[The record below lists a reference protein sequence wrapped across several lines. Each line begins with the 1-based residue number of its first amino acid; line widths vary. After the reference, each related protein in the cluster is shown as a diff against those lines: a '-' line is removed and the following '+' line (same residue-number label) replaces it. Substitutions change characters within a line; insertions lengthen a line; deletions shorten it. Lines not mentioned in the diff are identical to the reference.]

1 MAFIRY
7 KKIGNKE
14 YAYEITAYWDKEQK
28 KSRQHPKYLGVVID
42 KEAKIFKKKEKKQ
55 IEKEKL
61 ILDFGDTFILN
72 EFMKKTNIRDLF
84 FKVFSDRTE
93 YLLALI
99 YFRLC
104 YPSAMMYA
112 RTWYQGSYARF
123 ISKDID
129 LSSQRISDF
138 LKAIGDEHLQR
149 EYFKNHISLLSRT
162 NEGIIIDATSMPN
175 QIHFP
180 FTTWGYNDGGIYKQI
195 RLLFVI
201 DKKSSLP
208 LYFRYLPGN
217 IVDVSSLTTTI
228 EELKKFDI
236 NSSFAL
242 VDAGFYCEENIKDLN
257 LEEIDFLTR
266 LPSKTKLYKDLIK
279 DAMPDVETFKNA
291 VKYGERILFVKQKKV
306 ILSGKDGYAH
316 IVLDPER
323 KGRETKKLLIDAI
336 EDKESDEEKVEFELL
351 KSGAMIL
358 VSSFKIEKK
367 EVVPL
372 YYMRQTVEKL
382 IGFAKDDLDLIPLRI
397 HREQTLRGYLLLI
410 FITLTVFALM
420 KKEIGND
427 YTMEEVLLT
436 MRNLKCKVYDN
447 ELIVHE
453 LAKEQKEVV
462 ERFGVI
468 VPKKMGI

>member
-1 MAFIRY
+1 MSFIRY
-7 KKIGNKE
+7 KKFGNIE
-14 YAYEITAYWDKEQK
+14 YAYEITAYWDSKKK
-28 KSRQHPKYLGVVID
+28 KSRQHSKYLGIVVD

-55 IEKEKL
+55 LEDEKL

-72 EFMKKTNIRDLF
+72 EFMKKTNMRDF
-84 FKVFSDRTE
+84 FSKVFGDKTD
-93 YLLALI
+93 YLLALL
-99 YFRLC
+99 YYRLC

-112 RTWYQGSYARF
+112 KTWYQGSYAR
-123 ISKDID
+123 ILSKDVD

-149 EYFKNHISLLSRT
+149 EYFKNHISLLAKT

-180 FTTWGYNDGGIYKQI
+180 FNTWGYNDGGIDKQI

-201 DKKSSLP
+201 DKKTSLP

-217 IVDVSSLTTTI
+217 IVDVSALTTTI
-228 EELKKFDI
+228 EELKKYDI

-242 VDAGFYCEENIKDLN
+242 VDAGFYSEDNIKELN
-257 LEEIDFLTR
+257 LGVIDFLTR
-266 LPSKTKLYKDLIK
+266 LPSRTKLYKDLIK
-279 DAMPDVETFKNA
+279 EAMPDIETFKNA
-291 VKYGERILFVKQKKV
+291 VKYGDRILFVKQKKV
-306 ILSGKDGYAH
+306 DLFGKEGYAH

-323 KGRETKKLLIDAI
+323 KGRETKKLLIEAI
-336 EDKESDEEKVEFELL
+336 EDKESEEEKVEFELL

-358 VSSFKIEKK
+358 VSSFEIEKK
-367 EVVPL
+367 DVVPL

-382 IGFAKDDLDLIPLRI
+382 IGFAKDDLDLIPLRV
-397 HREQTLRGYLLLI
+397 HREETLRGYLLLI

-427 YTMEEVLLT
+427 YTVEEVLLT
-436 MRNLKCKVYDN
+436 MRNLKCKVYDD
-447 ELIVHE
+447 ELIVQE
-453 LAKEQKEVV
+453 LAKQQKEVI
-462 ERFGVI
+462 EKLGII
-468 VPKKMGI
+468 VPKKLGI

>member
-1 MAFIRY
+1 MSFIRY
-7 KKIGNKE
+7 KKFGNKE

-28 KSRQHPKYLGVVID
+28 KSRQSPKYLGVVID
-42 KEAKIFKKKEKKQ
+42 KEAKIFKKKEKTQ
-55 IEKEKL
+55 IKDEKL

-72 EFMKKTNIRDLF
+72 EFMKKTKMRDF
-84 FKVFSDRTE
+84 FFRVFGDRTE

-104 YPSAMMYA
+104 HPSAMMYA
-112 RTWYQGSYARF
+112 KTWYQGSYARL

-149 EYFKNHISLLSRT
+149 EYFKNHISVLAKT

-180 FTTWGYNDGGIYKQI
+180 FNTWGYDDGGIDKQI

-228 EELKKFDI
+228 EELKKYNI

-242 VDAGFYCEENIKDLN
+242 VDAGFYSEYNIKELN
-257 LEEIDFLTR
+257 SKEIDFLTR
-266 LPSKTKLYKDLIK
+266 LPSSTKLYKDLIK
-279 DAMPDVETFKNA
+279 DAMPDIETFKNA
-291 VKYGERILFVKQKKV
+291 VKYGDRILFVKRKKV
-306 ILSGKDGYAH
+306 TLFGKDGYAH

-336 EDKESDEEKVEFELL
+336 EDKEADKEQVEFELL
-351 KSGAMIL
+351 KRGAMIL
-358 VSSFKIEKK
+358 VSSFKIEKQ
-367 EVVPL
+367 EVVPF

-382 IGFAKDDLDLIPLRI
+382 IGFAKDDLDLIPLRV
-397 HREQTLRGYLLLI
+397 HREETLRGYLLLI
-410 FITLTVFALM
+410 FITLTIFALM

-427 YTMEEVLLT
+427 YTVEEVLLT
-436 MRNLKCKVYDN
+436 MRNLKCKVFED
-447 ELIVHE
+447 ELIVQE
-453 LAKEQKEVV
+453 LAKQQKEVV
-462 ERFGVI
+462 EKMGVI

>member
-1 MAFIRY
+1 
-7 KKIGNKE
+7 
-14 YAYEITAYWDKEQK
+14 
-28 KSRQHPKYLGVVID
+28 
-42 KEAKIFKKKEKKQ
+42 
-55 IEKEKL
+55 
-61 ILDFGDTFILN
+61 
-72 EFMKKTNIRDLF
+72 MKKTKMRDF
-84 FKVFSDRTE
+84 FFRVFGDRTE

-104 YPSAMMYA
+104 HPSAMMYA
-112 RTWYQGSYARF
+112 KTWYQGSYARL

-149 EYFKNHISLLSRT
+149 EYFKNHISVLAKT

-180 FTTWGYNDGGIYKQI
+180 FNTWGYDDGGIDKQI

-228 EELKKFDI
+228 EELKKYNI

-242 VDAGFYCEENIKDLN
+242 VDAGFYSEYNIKELN
-257 LEEIDFLTR
+257 SKEIDFLTR
-266 LPSKTKLYKDLIK
+266 LPSSTKLYKDLIK
-279 DAMPDVETFKNA
+279 DAMPDIETFKNA
-291 VKYGERILFVKQKKV
+291 VKYGDRILFVKRKKV
-306 ILSGKDGYAH
+306 TLFGKDGYAH

-323 KGRETKKLLIDAI
+323 KGIETKKLLIDAI
-336 EDKESDEEKVEFELL
+336 EDKEADKEQVEFELL
-351 KSGAMIL
+351 KRGAMIL
-358 VSSFKIEKK
+358 VSSFKIEKQ
-367 EVVPL
+367 EVVPF

-382 IGFAKDDLDLIPLRI
+382 IGFAKDDLDLIPLRV
-397 HREQTLRGYLLLI
+397 HREETLRGYLLLI
-410 FITLTVFALM
+410 FITLTIFALM

-427 YTMEEVLLT
+427 YTVEEVLLT
-436 MRNLKCKVYDN
+436 MRNLKCKVFED
-447 ELIVHE
+447 ELIVSSSN
-453 LAKEQKEVV
+453 
-462 ERFGVI
+462 
-468 VPKKMGI
+468 